1 MDVGHLV
8 VIIGFGVITV
18 AALFFL
24 PQVWRVEADVPKP
37 EATKYWPFGEALR
50 AGFLRALPVGIIA
63 AFILELATTA
73 AFFEDE
79 LTGGAQDVAGQLTIW
94 LGIAFLVCLV
104 LDVSVTRFNRPKFV
118 VPPAA
123 RDERGALSLWWSG
136 RRYAGQR

>member
-8 VIIGFGVITV
+8 VIILFGVITV

-24 PQVWRVEADVPKP
+24 PQVWRVEADVQKP

-94 LGIAFLVCLV
+94 LGSVFVLCLL
-104 LDVSVTRFNRPKFV
+104 LDVSVTLFNVPKVV

-123 RDERGALSLWWSG
+123 RDERGALSLWWSS
-136 RRYAGQR
+136 RRSKARR